1 MLGGRLPAYEDYAR
15 LPWTQQVVKEALRI
29 YPPIWL
35 ISAVATEGAKLGGRP
50 VPAGLSVWVSPWSMH
65 RDARWFPEPQ
75 AFRPE
80 RWDADA
86 PHPIPEHAWFPFGG
100 GPRACLGA
108 RFALVEAALVLAVLA
123 QRFHLDSGTARAE
136 VLPGLTL
143 QPVGPVPATLRA
155 SRA

>member
-1 MLGGRLPAYEDYAR
+1 M
-15 LPWTQQVVKEALRI
+15 VKEALRI

-35 ISAVATEGAKLGGRP
+35 ISAVATEGAELGGRP

-65 RDARWFPEPQ
+65 RDARWFPEPE

-80 RWDADA
+80 RWSTDGTA
-86 PHPIPEHAWFPFGG
+86 PHPVPEHAWFPFGG

-123 QRFHLDSGTARAE
+123 QRFHLDTGSTRAE